1 MKANLLT
8 KDLNPLTQNQINDTL
23 ENGTHHSTAAHNI
36 IHNPLEEYAD
46 KLKVLGCTSKDLKLD
61 IILKAQVHPKTG
73 SITGRLY
80 ETFMQ
85 PHFDKDF
92 TASKRSGR
100 KKETIIQAAKT
111 IKTLEVPNKFKAKL
125 YTFNLHS
132 YKSFKVLKKLSIIDS
147 TECNYC
153 TMDLDQEHIQY
164 DCVIASYILN
174 VLKLDIETKFQKT
187 TDIKFENVFDLELTQ
202 RQKQLFTN
210 REQKEIINAI
220 AAIRVGIHNFFY
232 ETKFKISKHDQHKL
246 LKLYNKMI
254 NTLKITYKTPMILG
268 KIKMTPKRYP
278 ISNENF
284 PTLNALTK
292 SYETTG
298 CRYTLATNVIITST
312 DNQKDKRLYSA
323 LGYTDQFLTQANL
336 LKKLE
341 AH

>member
-1 MKANLLT
+1 
-8 KDLNPLTQNQINDTL
+8 
-23 ENGTHHSTAAHNI
+23 
-36 IHNPLEEYAD
+36 
-46 KLKVLGCTSKDLKLD
+46 
-61 IILKAQVHPKTG
+61 
-73 SITGRLY
+73 
-80 ETFMQ
+80 
-85 PHFDKDF
+85 
-92 TASKRSGR
+92 
-100 KKETIIQAAKT
+100 
-111 IKTLEVPNKFKAKL
+111 
-125 YTFNLHS
+125 
-132 YKSFKVLKKLSIIDS
+132 
-147 TECNYC
+147 
-153 TMDLDQEHIQY
+153 MDLDQEHIQY

-220 AAIRVGIHNFFY
+220 AAIRVGMHNFFY